1 MKFMEIT
8 EKCTV
13 HPGEYL
19 LYSPTNQVVLCG
31 AFSRSENYI
40 RALAHGK
47 YIEDKI
53 ELFRKI
59 EMTRAERKERFKK
72 RRCKGCKE

>member
-1 MKFMEIT
+1 MNFTEIT
-8 EKCTV
+8 DKCTV

-31 AFSRSENYI
+31 AFNRAANYI
-40 RALAHGK
+40 RALGNGK

-59 EMTRAERKERFKK
+59 EVTVQERKERFKK
-72 RRCKGCKE
+72 KRCKGCRR